1 MHELTLSELK
11 ERIIA
16 QVDPDDLLELL
27 NISMED
33 LVEALSDFIEDNY
46 VKIAREL
53 PDDSYGEA

>member
-1 MHELTLSELK
+1 MNELTLEELK

-27 NISMED
+27 DISMED
-33 LVEALSDFIEDNY
+33 LVEALSDHIEENY

-53 PDDSYGEA
+53 PDDDY